1 MSDKKEFLEGFEFA
15 DGKDRTGKEEQIE
28 KAKELEGLLGIQDMN
43 PYKTLNKNI
52 FAENLGS
59 MSVSQMT
66 ELAQRVGISGMEMS
80 SKLSLK
86 KALEKSFDIY
96 LRQHNVSVAGP
107 PTPVATDVS
116 DEVKKLFEL

>member
-1 MSDKKEFLEGFEFA
+1 MSDKKEFLEEFQFA
-15 DGKDRTGKEEQIE
+15 DGKDRTDKENQVE
-28 KAKELEGLLGIQDMN
+28 KAKELESLLGIQDMN

-59 MSVSQMT
+59 MSIYQMT

-80 SKLSLK
+80 SKQSLK
-86 KALEKSFDIY
+86 KSLEKSFDIY

>member
-15 DGKDRTGKEEQIE
+15 DGKDRAGKEEQIE
-28 KAKELEGLLGIQDMN
+28 KAKELESLLGIQDMN
-43 PYKTLNKNI
+43 PYKTLNKSI

-107 PTPVATDVS
+107 PTPVATEIS
-116 DEVKKLFEL
+116 DEVRKLFEL

>member
-1 MSDKKEFLEGFEFA
+1 MSDKKEFLEEFQFA
-15 DGKDRTGKEEQIE
+15 DGKDRTDKENQVE
-28 KAKELEGLLGIQDMN
+28 KAKELESLLGIQDMN

-59 MSVSQMT
+59 MSISQMT

-80 SKLSLK
+80 SKQSLK
-86 KALEKSFDIY
+86 KSLEKSFDIY

>member
-1 MSDKKEFLEGFEFA
+1 MSDKKEFLEEFQLA
-15 DGKDRTGKEEQIE
+15 DGKDRTEKENQIS
-28 KAKELEGLLGIQDMN
+28 KAKELESLLGIQDMN
-43 PYKTLNKNI
+43 PYKTLNKSI

-59 MSVSQMT
+59 MSISQMT

-80 SKLSLK
+80 SKPSLK

-107 PTPVATDVS
+107 PTPVTEEVS

>member
-1 MSDKKEFLEGFEFA
+1 MSDKKEFLEEFQFA
-15 DGKDRTGKEEQIE
+15 DGKDRTDKENQVE
-28 KAKELEGLLGIQDMN
+28 KAKELESLLGIQDMN

-59 MSVSQMT
+59 MSISQMT

-80 SKLSLK
+80 TKTSLK

-107 PTPVATDVS
+107 PTPVANDVS

>member
-1 MSDKKEFLEGFEFA
+1 MSDKKELLEEFQFA
-15 DGKDRTGKEEQIE
+15 DGKDRTSKENQINR
-28 KAKELEGLLGIQDMN
+28 AKELESLLGIQDMN
-43 PYKTLNKNI
+43 PYRTLNKKI

-59 MSVSQMT
+59 MSISQMT

-80 SKLSLK
+80 SRPSLK
-86 KALEKSFDIY
+86 KALVKSFDIY

-107 PTPVATDVS
+107 PTPVAENVS

>member
-1 MSDKKEFLEGFEFA
+1 MSDKKEFLEDFQLA
-15 DGKDRTGKEEQIE
+15 DGKDRTEKENQIS
-28 KAKELEGLLGIQDMN
+28 KAKELESLLGIQDMN
-43 PYKTLNKNI
+43 PYKTLNKSI

-59 MSVSQMT
+59 MSISQMT

-80 SKLSLK
+80 SKSSLK

-107 PTPVATDVS
+107 PTPVTEDVS

>member
-66 ELAQRVGISGMEMS
+66 ELAQRVGISGIEMS

>member
-1 MSDKKEFLEGFEFA
+1 MSDKKEFLEEFQFA
-15 DGKDRTGKEEQIE
+15 DGKDRTDKENQVE
-28 KAKELEGLLGIQDMN
+28 KAKELESLLGIQDMN

-59 MSVSQMT
+59 MSISQMT

-80 SKLSLK
+80 TKTSLK

>member
-28 KAKELEGLLGIQDMN
+28 KAKELVGLLGIQDMN

>member
-1 MSDKKEFLEGFEFA
+1 MSDKKEFLEEFQLA
-15 DGKDRTGKEEQIE
+15 DGKDRTEKENQIS
-28 KAKELEGLLGIQDMN
+28 KAKELESLLGIQDMN

-59 MSVSQMT
+59 MSISQMT

-107 PTPVATDVS
+107 PTPVTEEVS

>member
-1 MSDKKEFLEGFEFA
+1 MASKKEFLEEFSLV
-15 DGKDRTGKEEQIE
+15 DGKDYNDKEDKIE
-28 KAKELEGLLGIQDMN
+28 KAKQLEDLLGIKDMN
-43 PYKTLNKNI
+43 PYRTLDKNI

-59 MSVSQMT
+59 MSISKMT
-66 ELAQRVGISGMEMS
+66 ELAQRVGISGTEMS
-80 SKLSLK
+80 SKPSLK

-107 PTPVATDVS
+107 PTPVVTKVD